1 MFMIEG
7 FKPISITSGV
17 PTLSITKNGI
27 GFNKAAILKIDA
39 PQYVRVLQNSEKNM
53 IALCPCNKDDD
64 YAAPFA
70 KDGLKTI
77 NVRWNSKDFTSTIAL
92 MVSWDG
98 TTRGKKV
105 VGQYYAEENMLI
117 FDMNQ
122 AVEMDGQEDD

>member
-1 MFMIEG
+1 MLEG

-39 PQYVRVLQNSEKNM
+39 PQYVKVLHNTEKNM
-53 IALCPCNKDDD
+53 IALCPCDKDDD

-92 MVSWDG
+92 MMKWDG
-98 TTRGKKV
+98 SRMNTNKYNVKS
-105 VGQYYAEENMLI
+105 LI
-117 FDMNQ
+117 LSELTIKSYIYSNFTFH
-122 AVEMDGQEDD
+122 